1 MARRSAETS
10 IRVGNEAIE
19 GENLDQT
26 RIDAV
31 FKRCLTNVGTGK
43 IGGATM
49 KKMVALALVLLG
61 SQQSLAQNKWIEAPY
76 EQLRG
81 VNARLF

>member
-1 MARRSAETS
+1 
-10 IRVGNEAIE
+10 
-19 GENLDQT
+19 
-26 RIDAV
+26 
-31 FKRCLTNVGTGK
+31 
-43 IGGATM
+43 M
-49 KKMVALALVLLG
+49 KKLVALALVLLR